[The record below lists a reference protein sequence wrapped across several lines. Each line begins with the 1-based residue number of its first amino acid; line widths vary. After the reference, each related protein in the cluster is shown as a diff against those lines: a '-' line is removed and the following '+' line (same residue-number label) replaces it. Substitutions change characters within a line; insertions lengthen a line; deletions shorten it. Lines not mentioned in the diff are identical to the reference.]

1 MTNPNP
7 RWRPMT
13 GQLPI
18 VGIAPPLK
26 AAFVPSALGTLAIK
40 ARSGASLPSGK
51 LVLIATSKS
60 QTAHWLQDG
69 QVQDGVLTV
78 PMEGF
83 EAVAASAPETD
94 WTLTLGQI
102 TEKGLITLPPAI
114 QGVGKA
120 SARAEPVL
128 PRCPGSDRPAGVP
141 LRPGR
146 PAL

>member
-26 AAFVPSALGTLAIK
+26 AAFAPSAPGTLAIK

-60 QTAHWLQDG
+60 LA
-69 QVQDGVLTV
+69 
-78 PMEGF
+78 
-83 EAVAASAPETD
+83 
-94 WTLTLGQI
+94 
-102 TEKGLITLPPAI
+102 
-114 QGVGKA
+114 
-120 SARAEPVL
+120 
-128 PRCPGSDRPAGVP
+128 
-141 LRPGR
+141 PGR
-146 PAL
+146 SSAGRRVHRAHGGL

>member
-1 MTNPNP
+1 
-7 RWRPMT
+7 MT

-26 AAFVPSALGTLAIK
+26 AAFAPSALGTLAIK

-94 WTLTLGQI
+94 WDRSPKRASSPAACNTRRWKSVC
-102 TEKGLITLPPAI
+102 KG
-114 QGVGKA
+114 
-120 SARAEPVL
+120 
-128 PRCPGSDRPAGVP
+128 
-141 LRPGR
+141 
-146 PAL
+146 

>member
-1 MTNPNP
+1 
-7 RWRPMT
+7 MT

-26 AAFVPSALGTLAIK
+26 AVFVPSALGTLAIK

-69 QVQDGVLTV
+69 QVQDGVFTV

-94 WTLTLGQI
+94 WTLTL
-102 TEKGLITLPPAI
+102 
-114 QGVGKA
+114 
-120 SARAEPVL
+120 
-128 PRCPGSDRPAGVP
+128 
-141 LRPGR
+141 
-146 PAL
+146 

>member
-7 RWRPMT
+7 RWRLMT

-94 WTLTLGQI
+94 WTLTL
-102 TEKGLITLPPAI
+102 
-114 QGVGKA
+114 
-120 SARAEPVL
+120 
-128 PRCPGSDRPAGVP
+128 
-141 LRPGR
+141 
-146 PAL
+146 